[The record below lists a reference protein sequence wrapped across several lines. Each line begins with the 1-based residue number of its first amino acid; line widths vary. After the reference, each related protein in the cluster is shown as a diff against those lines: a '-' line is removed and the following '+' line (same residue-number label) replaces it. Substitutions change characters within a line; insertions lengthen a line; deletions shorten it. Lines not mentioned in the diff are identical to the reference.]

1 MFISVICSA
10 LILCIKVKLITN
22 LVNEIHKAPNIAI
35 TVP

>member
-1 MFISVICSA
+1 
-10 LILCIKVKLITN
+10 ITN